1 MKAKTFIS
9 RAGTAVGVITAL
21 VIFEAVQIGMIKEL
35 FDENEEL
42 HKVNRE
48 MHDDNIILRTQLGL
62 KKLGVEDIETDSA
75 KLEENIEQSE
85 NDISEHDEV
94 ES

>member
-9 RAGTAVGVITAL
+9 RAGTAAGVITAL
-21 VIFEAVQIGMIKEL
+21 AIFEAVQIGMIKEL

-48 MHDDNIILRTQLGL
+48 MHDNNIILRTQLGL
-62 KKLGVEDIETDSA
+62 KKLGVEDIEIDSA
-75 KLEENIEQSE
+75 KLEENIEESE
-85 NDISEHDEV
+85 NDISEHYEV

>member
-1 MKAKTFIS
+1 MKAKTFIK
-9 RAGTAVGVITAL
+9 RAGTTIGVITAL
-21 VIFEAVQIGMIKEL
+21 GIFEAFQIGVMKVL

-48 MHDDNIILRTQLGL
+48 MHDNNIILRTQLGL
-62 KKLGVEDIETDSA
+62 KKLGVEDIETELD
-75 KLEENIEQSE
+75 KLEEDVEQSE
-85 NDISEHDEV
+85 NNISEHNEA

>member
-1 MKAKTFIS
+1 MKTKTFITK
-9 RAGTAVGVITAL
+9 AGTAVGVVTAL
-21 VIFEAVQIGMIKEL
+21 AIFEAFQIGLIKVL
-35 FDENEEL
+35 FDENHEL

-48 MHDDNIILRTQLGL
+48 LHDDNIILNA
-62 KKLGVEDIETDSA
+62 KLGFRKASVEDTESISA
-75 KLEENIEQSE
+75 KFEEDVEQSE

>member
-21 VIFEAVQIGMIKEL
+21 AIFEVVQIGMIKEL

-42 HKVNRE
+42 NKVNRE
-48 MHDDNIILRTQLGL
+48 MHDNNIILRTQLGL

-75 KLEENIEQSE
+75 KLEENIEESE
-85 NDISEHDEV
+85 NDISKHDEV

>member
-9 RAGTAVGVITAL
+9 RAGTAVGVITSLA
-21 VIFEAVQIGMIKEL
+21 IFEAVQIGMIKEL

-48 MHDDNIILRTQLGL
+48 MHDNNIILRTQLGL
-62 KKLGVEDIETDSA
+62 KKLGVEDIEIDSA
-75 KLEENIEQSE
+75 KLEENIEESE
-85 NDISEHDEV
+85 NDISEHDKV

>member
-9 RAGTAVGVITAL
+9 RAGTAAGVITAL
-21 VIFEAVQIGMIKEL
+21 AIFEAVQIGMIKEL

-48 MHDDNIILRTQLGL
+48 IHDDNIILRTQLGL

-75 KLEENIEQSE
+75 KLEKDVEQSE
-85 NDISEHDEV
+85 NNISEHDEA

>member
-1 MKAKTFIS
+1 MKAKTFIT
-9 RAGTAVGVITAL
+9 RVGKTVGVITAL
-21 VIFEAVQIGMIKEL
+21 GIFEAFQIGVMKVL

-75 KLEENIEQSE
+75 KLEKDVEQSE
-85 NDISEHDEV
+85 NNISEHDEA

>member
-1 MKAKTFIS
+1 MKTKTFIT
-9 RAGTAVGVITAL
+9 RAGTAAGVITAL
-21 VIFEAVQIGMIKEL
+21 AIFEAVQIGMIKVL

-48 MHDDNIILRTQLGL
+48 MHDNNIILRTKLGL
-62 KKLGVEDIETDSA
+62 NELGVEDIETDSA
-75 KLEENIEQSE
+75 KLEEDVEQSE

>member
-1 MKAKTFIS
+1 MKTKTFIS
-9 RAGTAVGVITAL
+9 RAGTAVGVFTAL
-21 VIFEAVQIGMIKEL
+21 AIFEAVQFGMMKEL

-48 MHDDNIILRTQLGL
+48 MHDNNIILRTQLGL

-75 KLEENIEQSE
+75 KLEEDVDESE
-85 NDISEHDEV
+85 NDISEHDEA

>member
-21 VIFEAVQIGMIKEL
+21 AIFEAVQIGMIKEL

-42 HKVNRE
+42 NKVNRE
-48 MHDDNIILRTQLGL
+48 MHDNNIILRTQLGL
-62 KKLGVEDIETDSA
+62 KKLDVEDIETDSA
-75 KLEENIEQSE
+75 KLEENIEE
-85 NDISEHDEV
+85 
-94 ES
+94 